1 MLLKKGAR
9 LEVVY
14 TGFVLEP
21 WIADGD
27 RVTLDGNR
35 RPREGDLALCAVDG
49 WGEIRRILGRAVSG
63 GYITGLDPCP
73 GIREVIASD
82 GVLAVV
88 AGRRGAGGALG
99 RAVAAAFPFWSRWA
113 ALCYWFRKVREAPRF
128 GGDAMASVQRKYK
141 GQVESYTD
149 MLSFPLGDDDLY
161 ALLVSTFPKG
171 GSVLI
176 AGSGAGGEAIHL
188 ARDGYRVTGFDFLQD
203 MVRAAERNARAAAC
217 SVEFMVADMG

>member
-1 MLLKKGAR
+1 MSDKARPGDGTKKQQGRAPRVPSPWGQSHPRSIRLAPDSQIVPAGTLRVLLKKGAR

-49 WGEIRRILGRAVSG
+49 WGDIRRILGRAVSG
-63 GYITGLDPCP
+63 GYITSLDPCP

-88 AGRRGAGGALG
+88 AGRRGAGGA
-99 RAVAAAFPFWSRWA
+99 
-113 ALCYWFRKVREAPRF
+113 
-128 GGDAMASVQRKYK
+128 
-141 GQVESYTD
+141 
-149 MLSFPLGDDDLY
+149 
-161 ALLVSTFPKG
+161 
-171 GSVLI
+171 
-176 AGSGAGGEAIHL
+176 
-188 ARDGYRVTGFDFLQD
+188 
-203 MVRAAERNARAAAC
+203 
-217 SVEFMVADMG
+217 